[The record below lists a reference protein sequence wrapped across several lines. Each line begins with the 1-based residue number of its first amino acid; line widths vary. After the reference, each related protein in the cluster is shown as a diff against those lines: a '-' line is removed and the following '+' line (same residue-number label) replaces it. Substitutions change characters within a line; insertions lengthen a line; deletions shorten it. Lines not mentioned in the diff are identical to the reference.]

1 MDKKDN
7 LIKSLIVLN
16 VSNYRLHT
24 QNILGKVHKE
34 PVDFESNLKQIYS
47 KLDYKSLQKLWKLTS
62 GEKLIINKL
71 RNG

>member
-24 QNILGKVHKE
+24 QNILGKVHQE

-47 KLDYKSLQKLWKLTS
+47 KLDYKSLEQLWKLTS
-62 GEKLIINKL
+62 AENIIINKL